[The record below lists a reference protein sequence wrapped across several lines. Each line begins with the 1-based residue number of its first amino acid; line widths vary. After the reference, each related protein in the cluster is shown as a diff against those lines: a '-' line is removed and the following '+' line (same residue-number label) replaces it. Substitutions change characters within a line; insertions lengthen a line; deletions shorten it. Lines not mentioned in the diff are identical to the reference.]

1 METTNK
7 REQSHACM
15 DSAERE
21 GVRQSQQFSNSI
33 VDIHYQQTGAATAV
47 NPLGMR
53 EMQALAY
60 EARNK
65 RFLLIKA
72 PPASGKSRALMYIAL
87 DKLVNQGIK
96 KVVVAVPEKSIGRSF
111 KNTNLMN
118 GGFFANWEVPTY
130 FNLTDVKNEQ
140 DKKGRFLEFF
150 QHAKAQILVCAHA
163 TLRNGMKEL
172 NDDAFNDVLLAIDE
186 FHHTS
191 ADANSNLGDVVRRV
205 MNNSTGH
212 IVAMTGS
219 YFRGDGIPVLRA
231 EDEAK
236 FYPITYNYYQQL
248 NGYKYLKNLI
258 LGYHFYHGSY
268 LDHIGEVLD
277 THKKTII
284 HIPSV
289 NQRASTG
296 LGKYQETADI
306 MKMIG
311 TFDHKDYNTG
321 IYYVKTEDGRML
333 KVADLVEDEQKERN
347 MVQGYLQNIKDRDDV
362 DIIIALGT
370 AKEGFDWQW
379 CEMCLTVGVRGSLTE
394 VIQIIGRCTRDSEGK
409 ETARFVNMIA
419 MPEAEQ
425 AEVKV
430 AVNDFLKAITASLL
444 MEQVMAPSWKFK
456 SIKDEDD
463 DNSDLTRTIVVEG
476 LKPLSSEKTKTI
488 VESQLDDLKAAILQD
503 DMMVKALSGSTT
515 AETIT
520 QQIIPKIIRE
530 RYDLT
535 DEEVEEVRQ
544 RLLLDT
550 IIKGNDIVDEKGNPI
565 STITDDDDKPSEGN
579 RLIKIANRFINIDKL
594 SINLIDTINP
604 FQRAYEVI
612 SKSVDAKTLKLIQDT
627 IAEQKYEMTL
637 EQAIILFKGPLKTYV
652 AEHNGKIP
660 SVDDPDPKV
669 RELGVAYAK
678 IWNQKRRQLSGL
690 EIGE

>member
-1 METTNK
+1 MEHNSNK
-7 REQSHACM
+7 
-15 DSAERE
+15 
-21 GVRQSQQFSNSI
+21 I
-33 VDIHYQQTGAATAV
+33 VDIHYLQTGKATAT
-47 NPLGMR
+47 NELGMR
-53 EMQALAY
+53 EMQAQAY
-60 EARNK
+60 LHRDK

-87 DKLVNQGIK
+87 DKLEHQGVK

-111 KNTNLMN
+111 RNTNLTS
-118 GGFFANWEVPTY
+118 GGFFADWMVTPY

-140 DKKGRFLEFF
+140 DKKGRFIEFF
-150 QHAKAQILVCAHA
+150 RQNNAKVLVCAHA

-172 NDDAFNDVLLAIDE
+172 PDDSFNDVLLAIDE

-231 EDEAK
+231 EDEAR
-236 FYPITYNYYQQL
+236 FYPVTYNYYQQL
-248 NGYKYLKNLI
+248 NGYKYLKNLV

-277 THKKTII
+277 TRKKTII

-296 LGKYQETADI
+296 LGKYQETAEI
-306 MKMIG
+306 LKVIG
-311 TFDHKDYNTG
+311 TIEYKDYNTG
-321 IYYVKTEDGRML
+321 VYYVKTDDGRML

-347 MVQGYLQNIKDRDDV
+347 MVQDYLQKMKSRDDM

-379 CEMCLTVGVRGSLTE
+379 CEMCLTIGVRGSLTE
-394 VIQIIGRCTRDSEGK
+394 VIQIIGRCTRDCEGK
-409 ETARFVNMIA
+409 ETARFINMIA

-456 SIKDEDD
+456 TIKDEKEQ
-463 DNSDLTRTIVVEG
+463 NEDLAHTIVVEG
-476 LKPLSSEKTKTI
+476 LKPLSSVKTQTI

-503 DMMVKALSGSTT
+503 DMVVKALSGSTT

-520 QQIIPKIIRE
+520 QHLIPKVIRE
-530 RYDLT
+530 RYPELSDG
-535 DEEVEEVRQ
+535 EVEEVRQ
-544 RLLLDT
+544 RVLLDT

-612 SKSVDAKTLKLIQDT
+612 SKSVDAKTLKIIQDT
-627 IAEQKYEMTL
+627 IAEQKYDMTL
-637 EQAIILFKGPLKTYV
+637 EQAIILFKGPLKEYV
-652 AEHNGKIP
+652 AAHDGKLP
-660 SVDDPDPKV
+660 SMEDPDPKV
-669 RELGVAYAK
+669 RELAVAYAK
-678 IWNQKRRQLSGL
+678 ILNQKRRKLSGL

>member
-1 METTNK
+1 ME
-7 REQSHACM
+7 
-15 DSAERE
+15 
-21 GVRQSQQFSNSI
+21 QFSNSI
-33 VDIHYQQTGAATAV
+33 VDISYQQTGTATAV
-47 NPLGMR
+47 NSLGMR

-60 EARNK
+60 EARDK

-87 DKLVNQGIK
+87 DKLANQGIK

-111 KNTNLMN
+111 KDTNLVN
-118 GGFFANWEVPTY
+118 GGFFTNWEVPQY

-140 DKKGRFLEFF
+140 DKKGRFIEFF
-150 QHAKAQILVCAHA
+150 QHNRARILVCAHA
-163 TLRNGMKEL
+163 TLRNATKEL
-172 NDDAFNDVLLAIDE
+172 SDDTFNDVLLAIDE

-205 MNNSTGH
+205 MNHSTGH

-231 EDEAK
+231 EDEAR
-236 FYPITYNYYQQL
+236 FFPITYNYYQQL
-248 NGYKYLKNLI
+248 NGYKYLKNLV

-277 THKKTII
+277 TRKKTIV

-296 LGKYQETADI
+296 LGKYQETAEI
-306 MKMIG
+306 MKVIG
-311 TFDHKDYNTG
+311 TLDHKDYNTG
-321 IYYVKTEDGRML
+321 IYYVRTMDGRML

-347 MVQGYLQNIKDRDDV
+347 MVQGYLQNIKHRDDV

-379 CEMCLTVGVRGSLTE
+379 CEMCLTIGVRGSLTE
-394 VIQIIGRCTRDSEGK
+394 VIQIIGRCTRDCEGK

-456 SIKDEDD
+456 ASPDSSEGGE
-463 DNSDLTRTIVVEG
+463 NGSHTLVVDG
-476 LKPLSSEKTKTI
+476 LKALSSVKTKTI

-503 DMMVKALSGSTT
+503 DMVVKALSGSTT

-520 QQIIPKIIRE
+520 QHLIPKVIRE
-530 RYDLT
+530 RYPDLSNG
-535 DEEVEEVRQ
+535 EVEEVRQ
-544 RLLLDT
+544 HVLLDT
-550 IIKGNDIVDEKGNPI
+550 IVKGNDITE
-565 STITDDDDKPSEGN
+565 SEGN

-612 SKSVDAKTLKLIQDT
+612 SKSVDAKTLKVIQDT
-627 IAEQKYEMTL
+627 IAEQKYDMTL
-637 EQAIILFKGPLKTYV
+637 EQAITLFKGPLKEYV
-652 AEHNGKIP
+652 AAHDGKVP

-669 RELGVAYAK
+669 RELAIALQK
-678 IWNQKRRQLSGL
+678 IKNLKQRKLSGL
-690 EIGE
+690 EYEE

>member
-1 METTNK
+1 ME
-7 REQSHACM
+7 QH
-15 DSAERE
+15 
-21 GVRQSQQFSNSI
+21 SNNI
-33 VDIHYQQTGAATAV
+33 VDIHYLQTGQATATDK
-47 NPLGMR
+47 LGMR

-60 EARNK
+60 EHRDK

-72 PPASGKSRALMYIAL
+72 PPASGKSRALMFIAL
-87 DKLVNQGIK
+87 DKLTNQGIK

-111 KNTNLMN
+111 KNTNLTK
-118 GGFFANWEVPTY
+118 GGFFADWNVAPY

-140 DKKGRFLEFF
+140 DKKGRFIEFF
-150 QHAKAQILVCAHA
+150 RQSSARILVCAHA

-172 NDDAFNDVLLAIDE
+172 EDEAFNDTLLAIDE

-231 EDEAK
+231 EDEAR
-236 FYPITYNYYQQL
+236 FFPITYNYYQQL

-268 LDHIGEVLD
+268 LDHIDEVLD

-289 NQRASTG
+289 NQRAATG
-296 LGKYQETADI
+296 LGKYQETSEI
-306 MKMIG
+306 MKAIG
-311 TFDHKDYNTG
+311 TLDHKDYNTG
-321 IYYVKTEDGRML
+321 IYYVRTDDGRIL
-333 KVADLVEDEQKERN
+333 KVADLVEDDQKERN
-347 MVQGYLQNIKDRDDV
+347 MVQDYLQRMKHRDDM

-379 CEMCLTVGVRGSLTE
+379 CEMCLTIGVRGSLTE
-394 VIQIIGRCTRDSEGK
+394 VIQIIGRCTRDCEGK

-456 SIKDEDD
+456 TVKEENEPGED
-463 DNSDLTRTIVVEG
+463 LARTIVVEG
-476 LKPLSSEKTKTI
+476 LKPLSSVKTKTI

-503 DMMVKALSGSTT
+503 DMVVKALSGSTT

-520 QQIIPKIIRE
+520 QHLIPKVIRE
-530 RYDLT
+530 RYPELNDG
-535 DEEVEEVRQ
+535 EVEEVRQ
-544 RLLLDT
+544 RVLLDT

-565 STITDDDDKPSEGN
+565 GTITDDEEQPSEGN
-579 RLIKIANRFINIDKL
+579 RLIKIANRFINIDRL

-612 SKSVDAKTLKLIQDT
+612 SKSVDAKTLKIIQDT
-627 IAEQKYEMTL
+627 IAEQKYDMTL
-637 EQAIILFKGPLKTYV
+637 EQAITLFKGPLKEYV
-652 AEHNGKIP
+652 AAHDGKVP

-669 RELGVAYAK
+669 RELGVALQK
-678 IWNQKRRQLSGL
+678 IKNLKQRKLSGL
-690 EIGE
+690 EYEG

>member
-1 METTNK
+1 ME
-7 REQSHACM
+7 QH
-15 DSAERE
+15 
-21 GVRQSQQFSNSI
+21 SNNI
-33 VDIHYQQTGAATAV
+33 VDIHYLQTGQATATDA
-47 NPLGMR
+47 LGMR

-60 EARNK
+60 QHRDK

-87 DKLVNQGIK
+87 DKLAHQGIK

-111 KNTNLMN
+111 KNTNLTN
-118 GGFFANWEVPTY
+118 AGFFADWKVAPY

-140 DKKGRFLEFF
+140 DKKGRFIEFF
-150 QHAKAQILVCAHA
+150 SNNNTKILVCAHA

-172 NDDAFNDVLLAIDE
+172 PDETFNDTLLAIDE

-231 EDEAK
+231 EDEAR

-248 NGYKYLKNLI
+248 NGYKYLKNLV

-268 LDHIGEVLD
+268 LDHIAEVLD

-296 LGKYQETADI
+296 LGKYQETAEI
-306 MKMIG
+306 MKVIG
-311 TFDHKDYNTG
+311 TIDHKDYNTG
-321 IYYVKTEDGRML
+321 IYYIRTDDGRIL
-333 KVADLVEDEQKERN
+333 KVTDLVEDEQKERN
-347 MVQGYLQNIKDRDDV
+347 MVQDYLQNIKHRDDV

-379 CEMCLTVGVRGSLTE
+379 CEMCLTIGVRGSLTE
-394 VIQIIGRCTRDSEGK
+394 VIQIIGRCTRDCEGK

-419 MPEAEQ
+419 MPDAEQ
-425 AEVKV
+425 ADVKV

-456 SIKDEDD
+456 TIKDE
-463 DNSDLTRTIVVEG
+463 NGSNEDLAHTIVVEG
-476 LKPLSSEKTKTI
+476 LKPLSSAKTQTI

-503 DMMVKALSGSTT
+503 DMVVKALSGSTT

-520 QQIIPKIIRE
+520 QHLIPKVIRE
-530 RYDLT
+530 RYPELNDG
-535 DEEVEEVRQ
+535 EVEEVRQ
-544 RLLLDT
+544 RVLLDT

-565 STITDDDDKPSEGN
+565 STITGNDDEKPSEGN

-612 SKSVDAKTLKLIQDT
+612 SKSVDAPTLKIIQDT

-637 EQAIILFKGPLKTYV
+637 EQAITLFKGPLKVWV
-652 AEHNGKIP
+652 AEHEGKVP

-669 RELGVAYAK
+669 RELAIAFQK
-678 IWNQKRRQLSGL
+678 IRNLKQRKMSGL
-690 EIGE
+690 EYEG

>member
-1 METTNK
+1 ME
-7 REQSHACM
+7 QH
-15 DSAERE
+15 
-21 GVRQSQQFSNSI
+21 SNNI
-33 VDIHYQQTGAATAV
+33 VDIHYLQTGQATATDA
-47 NPLGMR
+47 LGMR

-60 EARNK
+60 QHRDK

-87 DKLVNQGIK
+87 DKLAHQGIK

-111 KNTNLMN
+111 KNTNLTN
-118 GGFFANWEVPTY
+118 AGFFADWKVAPY

-140 DKKGRFLEFF
+140 DKKGRFKEFF
-150 QHAKAQILVCAHA
+150 LSKTQVLVCAHA
-163 TLRNGMKEL
+163 TLRNAMKEL
-172 NDDAFNDVLLAIDE
+172 PDETFNDTLLAIDE

-231 EDEAK
+231 EDEAR

-248 NGYKYLKNLI
+248 NGYKYLKNLV

-268 LDHIGEVLD
+268 LDHIAEVLD
-277 THKKTII
+277 TRKKTIV

-296 LGKYQETADI
+296 LGKYQETAEI
-306 MKMIG
+306 MKVIG
-311 TFDHKDYNTG
+311 TIDHKDYYTG
-321 IYYVKTEDGRML
+321 IYYVKTADGRML

-347 MVQGYLQNIKDRDDV
+347 MVQDYLQNIKRRDDV

-379 CEMCLTVGVRGSLTE
+379 CEMCLTIGVRGSLTE
-394 VIQIIGRCTRDSEGK
+394 VIQIIGRCTRDCEGK

-419 MPEAEQ
+419 MPDAEQ

-456 SIKDEDD
+456 TIKDE
-463 DNSDLTRTIVVEG
+463 NEPNEDLAHTIVVEG
-476 LKPLSSEKTKTI
+476 LKPLSSAKTQTI

-503 DMMVKALSGSTT
+503 DMVVKALSGSTT

-520 QQIIPKIIRE
+520 QHLIPKVIRE
-530 RYDLT
+530 RYPELSDG
-535 DEEVEEVRQ
+535 EVEEVRQ
-544 RLLLDT
+544 RVLLDT

-565 STITDDDDKPSEGN
+565 STITGNDDEKPSEGN

-612 SKSVDAKTLKLIQDT
+612 SKSVDAPTLKIIQDT
-627 IAEQKYEMTL
+627 IAEQKYDMTL
-637 EQAIILFKGPLKTYV
+637 EQAITLFKGPLKDYV
-652 AEHNGKIP
+652 ASHNGNVP

-669 RELGVAYAK
+669 KELAIAFQK
-678 IWNQKRRQLSGL
+678 IRNLKQRKMSGL
-690 EIGE
+690 EYEG

>member
-1 METTNK
+1 MLKTENT
-7 REQSHACM
+7 
-15 DSAERE
+15 
-21 GVRQSQQFSNSI
+21 I
-33 VDIHYQQTGAATAV
+33 VDIKYQQTGTATAV

-53 EMQALAY
+53 EMQAMAY
-60 EARNK
+60 EHRNK

-72 PPASGKSRALMYIAL
+72 PPASGKSRALMFIAL
-87 DKLVNQGIK
+87 DKLQNQGIK

-111 KNTNLMN
+111 RNTNLTN
-118 GGFFANWEVPTY
+118 GGFFANWTVPTY

-140 DKKGRFLEFF
+140 DKKGRFIEFF
-150 QHAKAQILVCAHA
+150 RQNGAKILVCAHA

-172 NDDAFNDVLLAIDE
+172 EDEAFNDTLLAIDE

-219 YFRGDGIPVLRA
+219 YFRGDGVPVLRA
-231 EDEAK
+231 EDEAR
-236 FYPITYNYYQQL
+236 FFPVTYNYYQQL

-268 LDHIGEVLD
+268 LDRIGDVLD
-277 THKKTII
+277 TTKKTII

-289 NQRASTG
+289 NARSSTG
-296 LGKYQETADI
+296 LGKYTETGEI
-306 MKMIG
+306 MKVIG
-311 TFDHKDYNTG
+311 AVESKDYNTG
-321 IYYVKTEDGRML
+321 IYHVRTADGRVL
-333 KVADLVEDEQKERN
+333 KVADLVEDDQKERN
-347 MVQGYLQNIKDRDDV
+347 MVQGYLQNIKHRDDV

-394 VIQIIGRCTRDSEGK
+394 VIQIIGRCTRDCEGK
-409 ETARFVNMIA
+409 ETARFVNLIA
-419 MPEAEQ
+419 MPDAEQ

-456 SIKDEDD
+456 TIKEEDD
-463 DNSDLTRTIVVEG
+463 GKGDLTHTIVVEG

-488 VESQLDDLKAAILQD
+488 VESQLDDLKAAVLQN

-520 QQIIPKIIRE
+520 QHIIPKIIRE
-530 RYDLT
+530 RYPELT
-535 DEEVEEVRQ
+535 DEEIEEVRQ

-550 IIKGNDIVDEKGNPI
+550 IIKGNDVVNEKGEPI
-565 STITDDDDKPSEGN
+565 SSILSGGDDEEKSEGN
-579 RLIKIANRFINIDKL
+579 RLIKIANRFINIDQL

-627 IAEQKYEMTL
+627 IAEQKYDMTL
-637 EQAIILFKGPLKTYV
+637 EQAIILFKGPLKEYV
-652 AEHNGKIP
+652 TAHDGKIP
-660 SVDDPDPKV
+660 SMDDPDPKV
-669 RELGVAYAK
+669 RELAVAYAK
-678 IWNQKRRQLSGL
+678 ILNQKRRQMSGL

>member
-1 METTNK
+1 ME
-7 REQSHACM
+7 
-15 DSAERE
+15 
-21 GVRQSQQFSNSI
+21 QFSDSI
-33 VDIHYQQTGAATAV
+33 VDISYQQTGTATAV
-47 NPLGMR
+47 NALGMR

-60 EARNK
+60 EHRNK

-72 PPASGKSRALMYIAL
+72 PPASGKSRALMFIAL
-87 DKLVNQGIK
+87 DKLEHQGIK

-111 KNTNLMN
+111 KNTNLVN
-118 GGFFANWEVPTY
+118 GGFFANWEVPPY

-140 DKKGRFLEFF
+140 DKKGRFKEYFF
-150 QHAKAQILVCAHA
+150 SSKAKVLVCAHA
-163 TLRNGMKEL
+163 TLRNATKEL
-172 NDDAFNDVLLAIDE
+172 SDDTFDDVLLAIDE

-236 FYPITYNYYQQL
+236 FYPVTYNYYQQL

-289 NQRASTG
+289 NQRAATG

-306 MKMIG
+306 MKVVG
-311 TFDHKDYNTG
+311 TLDHKDYNTG
-321 IYYVKTEDGRML
+321 IYYITTDDGRTL

-347 MVQGYLQNIKDRDDV
+347 LVQGYLQNIKRADDV

-394 VIQIIGRCTRDSEGK
+394 VIQIIGRCTRDCEGK
-409 ETARFVNMIA
+409 DTARFVNMIA
-419 MPEAEQ
+419 MPDAEQ

-430 AVNDFLKAITASLL
+430 AVNDFLKAITVSLL

-456 SIKDEDD
+456 SVKDEDD
-463 DNSDLTRTIVVEG
+463 GKGDLTHTIVVEG
-476 LKPLSSEKTKTI
+476 LKPLSSVKTQTI
-488 VESQLDDLKAAILQD
+488 VESHLDDLKAAILQD
-503 DMMVKALSGSTT
+503 DMVVKALSGSTT

-520 QQIIPKIIRE
+520 QHLIPKVIRE
-530 RYDLT
+530 RYPDLN
-535 DEEVEEVRQ
+535 EGEVEEVRQ
-544 RLLLDT
+544 RVLLDT
-550 IIKGNDIVDEKGNPI
+550 IIKGNDIVNEKGEPI
-565 STITDDDDKPSEGN
+565 SAIPNGNDDEQPSEGN

-612 SKSVDAKTLKLIQDT
+612 SKSVDAKTLKVIQDT
-627 IAEQKYEMTL
+627 IAEQKYDMTL
-637 EQAIILFKGPLKTYV
+637 EQAITLFKGPLKAYV
-652 AEHNGKIP
+652 AAHDGKVP

-669 RELGVAYAK
+669 RELAIALQK
-678 IWNQKRRQLSGL
+678 IKNLKQRKLSGL
-690 EIGE
+690 EYEE

>member
-1 METTNK
+1 MRNG
-7 REQSHACM
+7 
-15 DSAERE
+15 AERKDIHKM
-21 GVRQSQQFSNSI
+21 VQFSNSI
-33 VDIHYQQTGAATAV
+33 VDIKYQQTGAATAV

-60 EARNK
+60 EHRDK

-72 PPASGKSRALMYIAL
+72 PPASGKSRALMFIAL
-87 DKLVNQGIK
+87 DKLCHQGIR

-111 KNTNLMN
+111 KNTNLVS
-118 GGFFANWEVPTY
+118 GGFFANWEVPAY

-140 DKKGRFLEFF
+140 DKKGRFKEFF
-150 QHAKAQILVCAHA
+150 AHNGAKVLVCAHA
-163 TLRNGMKEL
+163 TLRNAAKEL
-172 NDDAFNDVLLAIDE
+172 EDDTFDDVLLAIDE

-231 EDEAK
+231 EDEAR
-236 FYPITYNYYQQL
+236 FFPITYNYYQQL
-248 NGYKYLKNLI
+248 NGYRYLKNLV

-277 THKKTII
+277 TRRKTII

-289 NQRASTG
+289 NQRAATG
-296 LGKYQETADI
+296 LGKYQETAEI
-306 MKMIG
+306 MKVIG
-311 TFDHKDYNTG
+311 QLDHKDYNTG
-321 IYYVKTEDGRML
+321 IYYVRTQDGRML

-347 MVQGYLQNIKDRDDV
+347 LVQGYLQNIKRPDDV

-379 CEMCLTVGVRGSLTE
+379 CEMCLTIGVRGSLTE
-394 VIQIIGRCTRDSEGK
+394 VIQIIGRCTRDCEGK

-456 SIKDEDD
+456 TEKEEEKPGED
-463 DNSDLTRTIVVEG
+463 LAHTLVVEG
-476 LKPLSSEKTKTI
+476 LKPLSSVKTQTI
-488 VESQLDDLKAAILQD
+488 VESQLDDLKAAVLQD
-503 DMMVKALSGSTT
+503 DMVVKALSGSTT

-520 QQIIPKIIRE
+520 RHLIPKVIRE
-530 RYDLT
+530 RYPDLS
-535 DEEVEEVRQ
+535 EGEVEEVRQ
-544 RLLLDT
+544 HVLLDT
-550 IIKGNDIVDEKGNPI
+550 VIKGNDITE
-565 STITDDDDKPSEGN
+565 SEGN

-594 SINLIDTINP
+594 SINLIDTVNP

-612 SKSVDAKTLKLIQDT
+612 SKSVDAKTLKVIQDT
-627 IAEQKYEMTL
+627 IAEQKYDMTL
-637 EQAIILFKGPLKTYV
+637 EQAITLFKGPLKDYV
-652 AEHNGKIP
+652 AEHDGKVP
-660 SVDDPDPKV
+660 SVDDLDPKV
-669 RELGVAYAK
+669 RELAIALQK
-678 IWNQKRRQLSGL
+678 IKNLKQRRLNGL
-690 EIGE
+690 EYEG

>member
-1 METTNK
+1 ME
-7 REQSHACM
+7 
-15 DSAERE
+15 
-21 GVRQSQQFSNSI
+21 QFSDSI
-33 VDIHYQQTGAATAV
+33 VDISYQQTGTATAV
-47 NPLGMR
+47 NALGMR

-60 EARNK
+60 EHRNK

-72 PPASGKSRALMYIAL
+72 PPASGKSRALMFIAL
-87 DKLVNQGIK
+87 DKLEHQGIK

-111 KNTNLMN
+111 KNTNLVN
-118 GGFFANWEVPTY
+118 GGFFANWEVPPY

-140 DKKGRFLEFF
+140 DKKGRFKEYFF
-150 QHAKAQILVCAHA
+150 SSKAKVLVCAHA
-163 TLRNGMKEL
+163 TLRNATKEL
-172 NDDAFNDVLLAIDE
+172 SDDTFDDVLLAIDE

-236 FYPITYNYYQQL
+236 FYPVTYNYYQQL

-289 NQRASTG
+289 NQRAATG

-306 MKMIG
+306 MKVVG
-311 TFDHKDYNTG
+311 TLDHKDYNTG
-321 IYYVKTEDGRML
+321 IYYITTDDGRTL

-347 MVQGYLQNIKDRDDV
+347 LVQGYLQNIKRADDV

-394 VIQIIGRCTRDSEGK
+394 VIQIIGRCTRDCEGK
-409 ETARFVNMIA
+409 DTARFVNMIA
-419 MPEAEQ
+419 MPDAEQ

-456 SIKDEDD
+456 SVKDEDD
-463 DNSDLTRTIVVEG
+463 GKGDLTHTIVVEG
-476 LKPLSSEKTKTI
+476 LKPLSSVKTQTI
-488 VESQLDDLKAAILQD
+488 VESHLDDLKAAILQD
-503 DMMVKALSGSTT
+503 DMVVKALSGSTT

-520 QQIIPKIIRE
+520 QHLIPKVIRE
-530 RYDLT
+530 RYPDLN
-535 DEEVEEVRQ
+535 EGEVEEVRQ
-544 RLLLDT
+544 RVLLDT
-550 IIKGNDIVDEKGNPI
+550 IIKGNDIVNEKGEPI
-565 STITDDDDKPSEGN
+565 SAIPNGNDDEQPSEGN

-612 SKSVDAKTLKLIQDT
+612 SKSVDAKTLKVIQDT
-627 IAEQKYEMTL
+627 IAEQKYDMTL
-637 EQAIILFKGPLKTYV
+637 EQAITLFKGPLKAYV
-652 AEHNGKIP
+652 AAHDGKVP

-669 RELGVAYAK
+669 RELAIALQK
-678 IWNQKRRQLSGL
+678 IKNLKQRKLSGL
-690 EIGE
+690 EYEE